1 MKPVYWEE
9 DGTIASEQKAIK
21 TAWIKAIQM

>member
-1 MKPVYWEE
+1 MNPGYWEE

-21 TAWIKAIQM
+21 TAWIKAIQI